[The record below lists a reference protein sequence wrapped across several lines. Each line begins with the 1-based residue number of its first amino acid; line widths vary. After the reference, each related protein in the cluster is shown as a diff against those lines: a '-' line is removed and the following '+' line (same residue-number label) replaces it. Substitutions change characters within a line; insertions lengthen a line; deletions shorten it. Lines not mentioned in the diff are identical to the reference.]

1 MKVSE
6 LFWKLWKY
14 LAAVTSSSAS
24 NQIERVRSILLR
36 SNVILESFGNAR
48 TGRNDNSSRFGK
60 YMDVS
65 FDFRGVPNGGNI
77 HSYLLEKSRVVQ
89 RNKGERNF
97 HSFYQ
102 LLAGADDRSLTALG
116 LERNVNSYKYTK
128 HDESQ
133 ETDFRTK
140 IALWKTIKLKE
151 SHLSLYLTVF
161 RR

>member
-1 MKVSE
+1 M
-6 LFWKLWKY
+6 
-14 LAAVTSSSAS
+14 TSSSAS

-133 ETDFRTK
+133 GK
-140 IALWKTIKLKE
+140 GLK
-151 SHLSLYLTVF
+151 
-161 RR
+161 